1 MPGLAEKRPS
11 VLVGTSRAS
20 IYAGPE
26 FTYATGDVILVQPH
40 GSDAGRWFEG
50 HVHVVR
56 KEEVGL
62 CFHGSFRSNP
72 STRYTVR
79 FKLNRIPLRRQHQA
93 LDAAFHPGR
102 LLFPTNADVQ
112 GPRASRS
119 AVEPHIYNRLIVGND
134 AQLQA
139 VASIANQ
146 RPRAAPFVI
155 FGPYVYLPAYMRP
168 C

>member
-1 MPGLAEKRPS
+1 MFSS
-11 VLVGTSRAS
+11 VRCTPAYTQVWYSREH
-20 IYAGPE
+20 AG
-26 FTYATGDVILVQPH
+26 DIILVQPH
-40 GSDAGRWFEG
+40 DSQRGHWFEG

-62 CFHGSFRSNP
+62 RFHGSFRGNP
-72 STRYTVR
+72 GTRYALR

-93 LDAAFHPGR
+93 LDEAFYPGR
-102 LLFPTNADVQ
+102 LLFPVDADLQ

-119 AVEPHIYNRLIVGND
+119 AVQPHIYNRLIVGND

-139 VASIANQ
+139 VASIADQ
-146 RPRAAPFVI
+146 RPGAAPFVI
-155 FGPYVYLPAYMRP
+155 FGPCVHLLTAYMQVMSR